1 MPTLSVSLEIAA
13 HSAAGRGTSRNGVT
27 ADARAGEEKMLQCV
41 VAGRSTPSSR
51 FTASAYQ
58 RADTSLEA

>member
-1 MPTLSVSLEIAA
+1 MLALRVSLEITA

-41 VAGRSTPSSR
+41 VAGSRSTPSSR
-51 FTASAYQ
+51 FTASAY
-58 RADTSLEA
+58 